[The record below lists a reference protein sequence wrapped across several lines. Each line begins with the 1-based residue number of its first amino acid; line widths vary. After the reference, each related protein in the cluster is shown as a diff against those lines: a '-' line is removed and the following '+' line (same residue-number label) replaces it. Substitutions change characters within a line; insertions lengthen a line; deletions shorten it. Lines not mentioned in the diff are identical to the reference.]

1 MMELHKGNNR
11 LIRTGKVLRKN
22 FWGKQNAEYIG
33 GKNTPDYRLYESQ
46 LGFDR
51 DAAFHVACE
60 YNQRIIFQTMVVRL
74 GLNVIFYWVEDD
86 NLYIIFNETYP
97 SQIRKIPVKVH
108 RRGIPIEDK
117 YGDID
122 FHEEGE
128 VVATFYR
135 DRRTRNSL
143 VWETLRIDGVPIGD
157 VLKRSVIL
165 GY

>member
-1 MMELHKGNNR
+1 MKLVKGNNR
-11 LIRTGKVLRKN
+11 LCRAGKVLRKK
-22 FWGKQNAEYIG
+22 FWSQQNAAYIG

-60 YNQRIIFQTMVVRL
+60 FDQKTIFQEMAVRM
-74 GLNVIFYWVEDD
+74 GLNVVFYWVDD
-86 NLYIIFNETYP
+86 NNMYVIFNETTP

-108 RRGIPIEDK
+108 KRGLSIEDK
-117 YGDID
+117 YGDLD
-122 FHEEGE
+122 SHNEGE

-135 DRRTRNSL
+135 DRSTKNSL
-143 VWETLRIDGVPIGD
+143 VWNTLKINGVPIRE